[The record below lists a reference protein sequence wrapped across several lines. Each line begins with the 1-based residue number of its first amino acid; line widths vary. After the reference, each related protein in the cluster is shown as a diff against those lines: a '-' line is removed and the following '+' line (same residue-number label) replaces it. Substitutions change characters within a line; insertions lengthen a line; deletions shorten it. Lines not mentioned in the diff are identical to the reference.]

1 MARVLLLAFVGLLT
15 WATPSDAQSIR
26 VLVLDPI
33 TYLPTAAGYV
43 VLLDTTDQEVTRA
56 VNSQDGLLAFSAP
69 APGRYRLASVRVGY
83 QTTFSEP
90 FSIDAAQA
98 VDLMLDLAHER
109 VDLRGLVT
117 SDDNACVTAAE
128 DVEGVGLLWQEIT
141 KALAAT
147 LWAGEDG
154 HDYYSLLYERDV
166 DSGGRRVLAEQ
177 TSVGQGLMYRGGTF
191 DWREPFIA
199 SHADSGTAYNPPNPA
214 MLLSD
219 RFASD
224 YCFGLRRYEDVVRL
238 TFEPKRT
245 GDDPGIAGV
254 FSVDLATARLQ
265 SFEYLFLNVPTEV
278 GGDRAGGRIAFMPG
292 PSGRWLSNEW
302 EMQTPLLAIDENERL
317 VFAGTHHM
325 GGQIAEITLGEDV
338 VYSADLTELTGV
350 VLDSAR
356 SAGLAGAEVTLVGTN
371 YQATTDESG
380 RFRIAGPLDG
390 EYAVTFTHRSL
401 DSLGLVGPDTVVT
414 LEGGQAS
421 TLSLHPIGQAE
432 YVAALLGGGGRD
444 VFDKATY
451 RGNRPTRT
459 RSVITREHLA
469 SYMDNSILEIVRRLR
484 PDWFRSRGTA
494 SFDGT
499 PTDPVAFRNGK
510 YVGPASVLA
519 SIIPDN
525 VDEVWYFTRAEAT
538 QRWGSRFGRPVIEV
552 IDRGRR

>member
-1 MARVLLLAFVGLLT
+1 MARVLLLAFVGLLA
-15 WATPSDAQSIR
+15 WATSSDAQSIR

-33 TYLPTAAGYV
+33 TYVPTAAGHV

-69 APGRYRLASVRVGY
+69 GPGRYRLASVRVGY

-90 FSIDAAQA
+90 FSIDEAQA

-109 VDLRGLVT
+109 VDLRGLVS
-117 SDDNACVTAAE
+117 SDENACVTAAE
-128 DVEGVGLLWQEIT
+128 DAEGVGLLWQEIT

-166 DSGGRRVLAEQ
+166 DSDGRRVLAEQ
-177 TSVGQGLMYRGGTF
+177 TSVGQGLMYKGGTY
-191 DWREPFIA
+191 DWQEPFIA
-199 SHADSGTAYNPPNPA
+199 SHADSGMAYNPPNPA

-219 RFASD
+219 RFAND
-224 YCFGLRRYEDVVRL
+224 YCFNLQRSEDVVRL
-238 TFEPKRT
+238 TFEAKRT
-245 GDDPGIAGV
+245 GDDPDIAGV

-265 SFEYLFLNVPTEV
+265 SFEYRFLNVPTEV

-292 PSGRWLSNEW
+292 PSGRWIANEW
-302 EMQTPLLAIDENERL
+302 EMQTPLFAIDENERP

-325 GGQIAEITLGEDV
+325 GGQIAAITRGEDV

-350 VLDSAR
+350 VLDSSR
-356 SAGLAGAEVTLVGTN
+356 SAGLAGAEVTLVGTS
-371 YQATTDESG
+371 YRATTDESG
-380 RFRIAGPLDG
+380 RFRIAGALDG
-390 EYAVTFTHRSL
+390 EYAVTFTHRTL
-401 DSLGLVGPDTVVT
+401 DSLGLVAVDTFVT
-414 LEGGQAS
+414 LEEGQAS

-432 YVAALLGGGGRD
+432 YVAAFLGGGN
-444 VFDKATY
+444 VFDKAAY

-459 RSVITREHLA
+459 RHVITREYLA
-469 SYMDNSILEIVRRLR
+469 NYMDNSIFEIVQRLR
-484 PDWFRSRGTA
+484 PEWFRSRGTA
-494 SFDGT
+494 SFSGIVAE
-499 PTDPVAFRNGK
+499 PIAFRNGK
-510 YVGPASVLA
+510 YAGGLSVLGG
-519 SIIPDN
+519 ITPDN

>member
-1 MARVLLLAFVGLLT
+1 MARVLLLAFIGLLT
-15 WATPSDAQSIR
+15 WATSSDAQSVR
-26 VLVLDPI
+26 VLVLDPT
-33 TYLPTAAGYV
+33 TYVPTAAGYV
-43 VLLDTTDQEVTRA
+43 VLLDTTDQEMARV
-56 VNSQDGLLAFSAP
+56 VNSQDGLLEFRAP

-90 FSIDAAQA
+90 FSIAEAQV
-98 VDLMLDLAHER
+98 VDLMLDLAHEG
-109 VDLRGLVT
+109 VDLRGLVS
-117 SDDNACVTAAE
+117 SDENACMTTAE
-128 DVEGVGLLWQEIT
+128 DAEGVGLLWQEIV

-147 LWAGEDG
+147 LWTGKDG

-166 DSGGRRVLAEQ
+166 DSDGRRVLAEQ
-177 TSVGQGLMYRGGTF
+177 TNVGQGLMYQGGIY
-191 DWREPFIA
+191 DWGEPFIA
-199 SHADSGTAYNPPNPA
+199 SHADSGMAYNPPNPA

-219 RFASD
+219 RFAND

-245 GDDPGIAGV
+245 GDDPDIAGA

-265 SFEYLFLNVPTEV
+265 SFEYRFLNVPTEV
-278 GGDRAGGRIAFMPG
+278 GGDRSGGRIAFMPG

-302 EMQTPLLAIDENERL
+302 EMQTPLFAIDENERP

-325 GGQIAEITLGEDV
+325 GGQIAAITRGEDV

-350 VLDSAR
+350 VLGSAR
-356 SAGLAGAEVTLVGTN
+356 GAGLAGAEVILVGTS
-371 YQATTDESG
+371 YRATTDESG

-390 EYAVTFTHRSL
+390 EYAVTFTHRTL
-401 DSLGLVGPDTVVT
+401 DSLGLVAPDTVVT

-432 YVAALLGGGGRD
+432 YLAAFLGGRD
-444 VFDKATY
+444 VFEKATY

-459 RSVITREHLA
+459 RNVITREHLA
-469 SYMDNSILEIVRRLR
+469 TYMDNSILEIVRRLR

-494 SFDGT
+494 SFDGI

-510 YVGPASVLA
+510 YAGPVSMLA
-519 SIIPDN
+519 SITPDN

-552 IDRGRR
+552 IDRSRR

>member
-1 MARVLLLAFVGLLT
+1 MARVLLLALVGLLT
-15 WATPSDAQSIR
+15 WATSSDAQSIR

-33 TYLPTAAGYV
+33 TYVPTAAGHV

-83 QTTFSEP
+83 QTAFSEP
-90 FSIDAAQA
+90 FSIAEAQT

-109 VDLRGLVT
+109 VDLRGLVS
-117 SDDNACVTAAE
+117 SDENACVTAAQ
-128 DVEGVGLLWQEIT
+128 DAEGVGLLWQEIT

-147 LWAGEDG
+147 LWLGEDG

-166 DSGGRRVLAEQ
+166 DSDGRRVLAEQ
-177 TSVGQGLMYRGGTF
+177 TNVGQGLMYQGGTY

-199 SHADSGTAYNPPNPA
+199 SHVDSGMTYNPPDPA

-219 RFASD
+219 RFVGD
-224 YCFGLRRYEDVVRL
+224 YCFNLRRYEDVVQL
-238 TFEPKRT
+238 TFKPKRT
-245 GDDPGIAGV
+245 GDDPDIAGA
-254 FSVDLATARLQ
+254 FSVDLETARLQ
-265 SFEYLFLNVPTEV
+265 SFEYRFLNVPIEV

-302 EMQTPLLAIDENERL
+302 ELQTPLLAIDENERP
-317 VFAGTHHM
+317 VFAGTHHV
-325 GGQIAEITLGEDV
+325 GGQIAAITRGEDV

-356 SAGLAGAEVTLVGTN
+356 GAGLAGAEVILVGTS
-371 YQATTDESG
+371 YRATTDESG

-390 EYAVTFTHRSL
+390 EYAVTFTHRTL
-401 DSLGLVGPDTVVT
+401 DSMGLVAPDTVVT

-432 YVAALLGGGGRD
+432 YLAAFLGGRD
-444 VFDKATY
+444 VFEKATY

-459 RSVITREHLA
+459 RNVITREHLA
-469 SYMDNSILEIVRRLR
+469 AYMDNSILDIVRRLR

-494 SFDGT
+494 SFSGI
-499 PTDPVAFRNGK
+499 PSDPIAFRNGM
-510 YVGPASVLA
+510 YAGPVTVLA
-519 SIIPDN
+519 SIAPDN

-538 QRWGSRFGRPVIEV
+538 QRWGSRYGRPVIEV
-552 IDRGRR
+552 IDRARR

>member
-1 MARVLLLAFVGLLT
+1 MARLLLLTLIGLLT
-15 WATPSDAQSIR
+15 WAASSDAQSVR
-26 VLVLDPI
+26 VLVLDPT
-33 TYLPTAAGYV
+33 TYVPTAAGYV

-109 VDLRGLVT
+109 VDLQDLVS
-117 SDDNACVTAAE
+117 SDQNACVTAAE
-128 DVEGVGLLWQEIT
+128 DAEGVGLLWQEIA

-147 LWAGEDG
+147 LWLGEDG

-177 TSVGQGLMYRGGTF
+177 TSVGQGLMYQGGTY
-191 DWREPFIA
+191 DWQEPFIA
-199 SHADSGTAYNPPNPA
+199 SHADSGMAYNPPNPA

-219 RFASD
+219 RFTSD
-224 YCFGLRRYEDVVRL
+224 YCFNLQRYEDVVQL
-238 TFEPKRT
+238 AFEPKRT
-245 GDDPGIAGV
+245 GDDPDIAGA
-254 FSVDLATARLQ
+254 FSVDRATARLQ
-265 SFEYLFLNVPTEV
+265 SFEYRFLNVPIEV
-278 GGDRAGGRIAFMPG
+278 GGDQAGGRIAFMPG

-302 EMQTPLLAIDENERL
+302 EMQTPLFAIDENERP

-325 GGQIAEITLGEDV
+325 GGQIAAITRGEDV
-338 VYSADLTELTGV
+338 VYSADLTEFTGV
-350 VLDSAR
+350 VLDSPR
-356 SAGLAGAEVTLVGTN
+356 GAGLAGAEVILVGTS
-371 YQATTDESG
+371 YRATTDESG

-390 EYAVTFTHRSL
+390 EYAVTFTHRTL
-401 DSLGLVGPDTVVT
+401 DSLGLVAPDTVVT

-432 YVAALLGGGGRD
+432 YIAAFLGVRD
-444 VFDKATY
+444 VFDKRTY

-459 RSVITREHLA
+459 RNVITREHLA
-469 SYMDNSILEIVRRLR
+469 AYMDNSILEIVRRLR